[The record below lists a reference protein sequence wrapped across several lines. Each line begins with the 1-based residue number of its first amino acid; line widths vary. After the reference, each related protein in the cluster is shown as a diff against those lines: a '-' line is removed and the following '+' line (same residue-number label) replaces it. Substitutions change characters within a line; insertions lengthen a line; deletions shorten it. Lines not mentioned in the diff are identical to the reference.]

1 MGRRFNI
8 GVACALVPVFL
19 LSYLLLKHQW
29 MAFQD
34 ADAAVHRFHSL
45 GATLIAMEKI
55 SAERGPMNGVLG
67 EDLPIP
73 ATRTVLLKRA
83 RIESDERLNRLLE
96 TLSPDECATC
106 SDDYAI
112 VRQLKSELTAARV
125 QVDRL
130 AAMPRAARD
139 DRALENV
146 LHRMFSIVDGF
157 SPVAVSQTSAVARGD
172 PNTMNCLIIS
182 RLAADLREHA
192 GRLGSRFTSALA
204 MRRQLTIDEKLSIA
218 QTHGRIDQIRA
229 LIDARMVEHPLLSAE
244 AFAAVN
250 TRYFGDGLRY
260 VASVQALAD
269 RPIGAGISTGR
280 FAEEYVPTMR
290 PIVGFRDA
298 VLEKAASEL
307 QRNRHAALVAAVTTA
322 GGEALLLIALG
333 LLIVGFRRD
342 VVSPFA
348 EATAAIQAI
357 AAGNL
362 DHHVPCSFSRDDIR
376 VMFDALRVLK
386 ENSIERARLETD
398 RARLIDELATMAETD
413 PLTRLL
419 NRRAFEGRA
428 GALCRQPY
436 DPSSRIALIMFDI
449 DYFKRVNDTYGHAVG
464 DEALRR
470 VAQLCHTHFARSDIV
485 ARIGGEEFAVMTRV
499 QNTEAAREMAER
511 MRQDIARAAVDTD
524 SGTRCQMTASFG
536 IAIATGAAAELEG
549 LLKQADQMLYEAKVA
564 GRNRVMVQ
572 RAAQAGDTAEAAA
585 G

>member
-19 LSYLLLKHQW
+19 LSYLLLKHEW
-29 MAFQD
+29 MAFQG
-34 ADAAVHRFHSL
+34 ANEAVRRFSSFD
-45 GATLIAMEKI
+45 ATLIAMEKI

-73 ATRTVLLKRA
+73 ATRTILLKRA
-83 RIESDERLNRLLE
+83 RIESDERLARLLD
-96 TLSPDECATC
+96 TLSPERCASC
-106 SDDYAI
+106 ADDYAI
-112 VRQLKSELTAARV
+112 VRQLKSDLSAARV

-130 AAMPRAARD
+130 AAIPRAQRD
-139 DRALENV
+139 DRALVSALE
-146 LHRMFSIVDGF
+146 HMFSIVDGF
-157 SPVAVSQTSAVARGD
+157 GPVAVSQTSAVAHGD
-172 PNTMNCLIIS
+172 PNTLNCLIIA

-204 MRRQLTIDEKLSIA
+204 MRRQLTIDEKLAIA
-218 QTHGRIDQIRA
+218 HTHGRIDQLRA
-229 LIDARMVEHPLLSAE
+229 LIDARMIEHPFLSGE

-250 TRYFGDGLRY
+250 NRYFGDGLRY
-260 VASVQALAD
+260 VASVQALAE
-269 RPIGAGISTGR
+269 RQGGAGISTGR
-280 FAEEYVPTMR
+280 FAEDYVPTMK

-298 VLEKAASEL
+298 VLDQAEAEL

-322 GGEALLLIALG
+322 GGEALLLVALG
-333 LLIVGFRRD
+333 LLILGFRRD

-348 EATAAIQAI
+348 EATVAIQAI
-357 AAGNL
+357 AAGDF
-362 DHHVPCSFSRDDIR
+362 DHQVPSSFSRADIR

-398 RARLIDELATMAETD
+398 RARLIEELATMAETD

-428 GALCRQPY
+428 RALCRQAH
-436 DPSSRIALIMFDI
+436 DPSSYIALIMFDI
-449 DYFKRVNDTYGHAVG
+449 DYFKRVNDTYGHAAG
-464 DEALRR
+464 DEALRM
-470 VAQLCHTHFARSDIV
+470 VARLCQSHFAPSDIV

-499 QNTEAAREMAER
+499 QSTAAARELAER
-511 MRQDIARAAVDTD
+511 MRQDIARAGVDTD

-536 IAIATGAAAELEG
+536 IAVAKGPATELER
-549 LLKQADQMLYEAKVA
+549 LFKQADRMLYEAKVA

-572 RAAQAGDTAEAAA
+572 CAAEAGDTAATPAA
-585 G
+585 